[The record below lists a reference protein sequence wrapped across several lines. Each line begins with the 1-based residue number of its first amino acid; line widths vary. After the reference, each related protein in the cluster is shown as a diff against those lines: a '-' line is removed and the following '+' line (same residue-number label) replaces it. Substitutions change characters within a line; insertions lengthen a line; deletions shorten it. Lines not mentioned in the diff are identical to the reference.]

1 MDKIVVSIETRPAF
15 WEGYAGIPVETR
27 NLIKILASN
36 NSFATKCFLNPNL
49 VYFYDIYQNKLDD
62 KDNLRRLII
71 NIENY
76 EKNKIYNFLLRKLN
90 LFFLFLFFYSKKIY
104 KYKFEDFAN
113 YFWERIFSKSIVSKY
128 FKELTSLEFFYYP
141 FGYSFMSEINV
152 LYKGNYYFKINIPA
166 SIFITQ
172 TPYPAKIQKP
182 TIHIVRYHD
191 AIPLTHPN
199 LISNSKFHYK
209 SHYYN
214 LKLNIK
220 NDAWFCCVSNS
231 TKNELIKLFPEVK
244 ERSSVIYNCISDEYF
259 IDKQNT
265 QSLVNDI
272 IRSNIAE
279 ENIKD
284 NNKKQIGPNFFS
296 NKEKNNFYQ
305 KILSDKQNYILAVS
319 TIEPRKNYKRLISAW
334 NKVRRNGNEKL
345 KLIIVGGFGWDFLE
359 FIKQTKT
366 FIERGE
372 LLILNGISNFDLG
385 ILYNN
390 AKATICP
397 SVIEGFDFSGVEAM
411 ASGSVIVASDISVH
425 REIYKDGP
433 VSYFDPYSIS
443 DLAKKINE
451 AININDDLKKEFI
464 SRGKEI
470 AKLYTEK
477 NIAPEWDILI
487 KKLKNSQ

>member
-1 MDKIVVSIETRPAF
+1 MDKIEVSVEARPAF
-15 WEGYAGIPVETR
+15 WEGYSGIPIETR

-36 NSFATKCFLNPNL
+36 NSFTTKCFISPNL
-49 VYFYDIYQNKLDD
+49 LAYYRFNKNLDY
-62 KDNLRRLII
+62 KEQIRRLIVV
-71 NIENY
+71 IEKY
-76 EKNKIYNFLLRKLN
+76 EKNKIFNFVLRNIYKI
-90 LFFLFLFFYSKKIY
+90 LFTSFFYIKT
-104 KYKFEDFAN
+104 YKFKFEEFAN
-113 YFWERIFSKSIVSKY
+113 FFWERIFAKSIVSKY
-128 FKELTSLEFFYYP
+128 FKLLSSLEAYYYP
-141 FGYSFMSEINV
+141 FGYSHMSQVNFF
-152 LYKGNYYFKINIPA
+152 YKNFFYFKIQMPS

-172 TPYPAKIQKP
+172 TPFPAKIKKP

-199 LISNSKFHYK
+199 LISNIEFHYK
-209 SHYYN
+209 SHLYN

-231 TKNELIKLFPEVK
+231 TKNELIKIFPEVK

-259 IDKQNT
+259 IDKKNT
-265 QSLVNDI
+265 QNLVNDI
-272 IRSNIAE
+272 IRSNIVE
-279 ENIKD
+279 ENVKD
-284 NNKKQIGPNFFS
+284 NNKKQIGPIFFS

-334 NKVRRNGNEKL
+334 NKVRRNSNENL

-359 FIKQTKT
+359 FIKQTKN

-372 LLILNGISNFDLG
+372 LIVLNGINNFDLG

-411 ASGSVIVASDISVH
+411 ASGSVVIASDISVH

-433 VSYFDPYSIS
+433 VSYFDPYSIA
-443 DLAKKINE
+443 DLSTKINE
-451 AININDDLKKEFI
+451 AININDDLRKKFI

-470 AKLYTEK
+470 AELYTEK